1 MIWMIPRSAACWYP
15 SSVHQFSQTPFKF
28 STVILHLVAV
38 QYANV
43 FMSFFHL
50 YAKLVVL
57 CTWCAQNRL
66 REQFEKVISSNWT
79 LDVSINMEKCCPLR
93 VMFDVWCFCCK
104 VFHYAEYIHVIII
117 FIASWICSACC
128 CCFFFFKC
136 GVSNYKKEK
145 RKKEKLSLHSYMYK
159 ICVYLLDILFC
170 GVLAITVILFRTLLK
185 SQCFQPFVLSCI
197 IPMWYVSP
205 CNSFHFHLVIAL
217 IVRKYTVRITYFLL
231 IQGII

>member
-1 MIWMIPRSAACWYP
+1 M
-15 SSVHQFSQTPFKF
+15 
-28 STVILHLVAV
+28 
-38 QYANV
+38 
-43 FMSFFHL
+43 
-50 YAKLVVL
+50 
-57 CTWCAQNRL
+57 
-66 REQFEKVISSNWT
+66 
-79 LDVSINMEKCCPLR
+79 SINMEKCCPLR
-93 VMFDVWCFCCK
+93 VTFDLWCFCCK

-128 CCFFFFKC
+128 CCFFFLNVGFRITK
-136 GVSNYKKEK
+136 K

-159 ICVYLLDILFC
+159 RCVYLLDILFC
-170 GVLAITVILFRTLLK
+170 WVLAITVILFRTLLK

-205 CNSFHFHLVIAL
+205 CNSFNFHLVIAL

>member
-15 SSVHQFSQTPFKF
+15 SSVQQFSQTPFKF

-38 QYANV
+38 QCANV
-43 FMSFFHL
+43 FFHL

-93 VMFDVWCFCCK
+93 VTFDLWCFCCK

-128 CCFFFFKC
+128 CCFFFLMWGFELQKK
-136 GVSNYKKEK
+136 KKE
-145 RKKEKLSLHSYMYK
+145 RKAKLAKLH
-159 ICVYLLDILFC
+159 V
-170 GVLAITVILFRTLLK
+170 
-185 SQCFQPFVLSCI
+185 
-197 IPMWYVSP
+197 
-205 CNSFHFHLVIAL
+205 
-217 IVRKYTVRITYFLL
+217 
-231 IQGII
+231 